1 MRKKKKRGR
10 ILPFVTLFLFCSG
23 LVLLLNFESFSRAIN
38 SEYDKEIE
46 ASVVEKGSD
55 PLVGVIP
62 RIKVAYMFGG
72 TTYEYNKVLYT
83 KWLHSEGIGDSI
95 KLYVNTKAPENSV
108 LEFNFFTSITNI
120 VLLSIMLAS
129 LTVIVLN
136 IRRRIKDYVRKKRHE

>member
-10 ILPFVTLFLFCSG
+10 ILPFITLFLFCSG
-23 LVLLLNFESFSRAIN
+23 LVLLLNFESFSRVIN
-38 SEYDKEIE
+38 SEYYKEIE
-46 ASVVEKGSD
+46 ASVIEKGCD

-62 RIKVAYMFGG
+62 RIKVSYMFGG
-72 TTYEYNKVLYT
+72 TAYEYNKVLYT